1 MIFISL
7 FIAETKKIY
16 VYKLDEKKKEKN
28 SKKKT
33 TQFLEFKSGDIKK
46 GYTKLISVYI

>member
-16 VYKLDEKKKEKN
+16 VYKLDEKKEEKN
-28 SKKKT
+28 SKKKLLN
-33 TQFLEFKSGDIKK
+33 F
-46 GYTKLISVYI
+46 